1 MYKSYTP
8 QLFNQIL
15 SIYVILF
22 ISLYKEYNII
32 TQSTFTTQRL
42 DHLGIVAGVC
52 DRIDLINTIDTFISP
67 TKRKVS
73 VGESVVAMILNA
85 LGFVSRP
92 LYLTPEFFSNKPVD
106 LLIRPHLCAADFTDD
121 CLGRALDTLYENG
134 VTELFATVASK
145 ALSTYEIDHRFVH
158 LDSTTFSFQGNY
170 DTETVDEQAI
180 HITHGYSR
188 DQRPDLKQVVVQ
200 LLCSYRSQF
209 PVWFKALDG
218 NQSDKTSFPNTI
230 REYLSQLRGSDAPY
244 FVADSA
250 LYTAQNIAKLRDVR
264 FITRV
269 PETLKAVKELYQTI
283 STEDMQP
290 ASLDGYSYL
299 SVDSTY
305 ADVPQRWLVVYSQA
319 AYHREVATLVKKIAK
334 AQTAAQT
341 SLNRLQNKT
350 YETDTAAAAAAT
362 VLAKSWKYH
371 KLRFSIISVPHYTT
385 SGRPK
390 KTDKPTH
397 FRYRVE
403 GEVIDDIETIEKLKR
418 SKGRFVLATNELD
431 TTLLDDATI
440 LEAYKA
446 QNVSVERGFRFLKD
460 PLFFADSLYLEKPQR
475 IMALLMVMGLSLL
488 VYALAERWVRQELKK
503 QEQTIPNQVGKPTQK
518 PTLRRIFQMFEGVD
532 VLLIEQNEHIQR
544 SIVNLNEIHTQII
557 NILGIEVKNVYFPDP

>member
-1 MYKSYTP
+1 MG
-8 QLFNQIL
+8 
-15 SIYVILF
+15 
-22 ISLYKEYNII
+22 E
-32 TQSTFTTQRL
+32 
-42 DHLGIVAGVC
+42 A
-52 DRIDLINTIDTFISP
+52 
-67 TKRKVS
+67 VS
-73 VGESVVAMILNA
+73 AMVLNA

-92 LYLTPEFFSNKPVD
+92 LYLTPEFFANKPVD

-134 VTELFATVASK
+134 VTELFAIVASK
-145 ALSTYEIDHRFVH
+145 ALSTYDIDHRFVH
-158 LDSTTFSFQGNY
+158 LDSSTFSLEGDY
-170 DTETVDEQAI
+170 DTEIDDEHAI
-180 HITHGYSR
+180 HITYGYSR
-188 DQRPDLKQVVVQ
+188 DQRPDLKQVVVH

-230 REYLSQLRGSDAPY
+230 REYLSQLSGSDAPY

-250 LYTAQNIAKLRDVR
+250 LYSAQNIAKLSDVR

-290 ASLDGYSYL
+290 TSLDGYSSL

-305 ADVPQRWLVVYSQA
+305 GDVPQRWLVVHSQA
-319 AYHREVATLVKKIAK
+319 AYRREVATLDKKIAK
-334 AQTAAQT
+334 AQTTAQT
-341 SLNRLQNKT
+341 ALKRLQNKT
-350 YETDTAAAAAAT
+350 YHTETAATTAAT
-362 VLAKSWKYH
+362 ELSKSWKYH
-371 KLRFSIISVPHYTT
+371 ELRFSIISVPYYTT

-390 KTDKPTH
+390 KTEKPTH

-403 GEVIDDIETIEKLKR
+403 GEVVDDIVTIEKLKR

-460 PLFFADSLYLEKPQR
+460 PLFFADSLYLKKPQR
-475 IMALLMVMGLSLL
+475 IMALLMVMALSLL
-488 VYALAERWVRQELKK
+488 IYTLAERWVRQELKA
-503 QEQTIPNQVGKPTQK
+503 QEQTIPNQVGKPTQN

-532 VLLIEQNEHIQR
+532 VLLIEQNEHSQR
-544 SIVNLNEIHTQII
+544 TIVNLNEIQSKII